1 MLVVI
6 AGCLITNSFGH
17 PVAAPN
23 NIDCSEE
30 LIFALV
36 ATVSIQDPMAD
47 PMAFAIT
54 AESCEAEIYKLHQMI
69 DVALLRGEI
78 NGTRLSL
85 LDTFIE
91 STLLMAKKVK
101 TLTAGQAT
109 TALDLRLGS
118 IKLRLDQLRALV
130 PAQAASATPGD
141 KGEGKGNGG
150 RGRVAGKIPPCL
162 CAAQL
167 CPPSPLPRPHKS
179 LTLTLLSLSCRL

>member
-47 PMAFAIT
+47 PIAFAVT
-54 AESCEAEIYKLHQMI
+54 AGSCEAEIFALNRMI

-118 IKLRLDQLRALV
+118 IKLRLDQLRAFE

-141 KGEGKGNGG
+141 KGEGNGG